1 MKLFKK
7 LLKRESNIM
16 KYQVGERVSSNKKAD
31 KIVKETIREIKD
43 DKRRWL

>member
-7 LLKRESNIM
+7 LLNKEPNIT
-16 KYQVGERVSSNKKAD
+16 KYRVGERVPPNKKAD